1 MLEPIPDLPQNVI
14 GFEARGKVVGT
25 DYEEIVIP
33 IVEARL
39 KEHDKLRML
48 YFCPKEDFEGADLA
62 AVWDDAK
69 TGLKHLKAWERAALV
84 TDVDWMRNMT
94 KMFGFMMPCKVK
106 VYREAEFEE
115 AKVWISE

>member
-1 MLEPIPDLPQNVI
+1 MLEPIPDLPANVL

-25 DYEEIVIP
+25 DYEATVIP
-33 IVEARL
+33 PVEAL
-39 KEHDKLRML
+39 
-48 YFCPKEDFEGADLA
+48 EGADLA

-106 VYREAEFEE
+106 VYRESEFEE
-115 AKVWISE
+115 AKAWISE